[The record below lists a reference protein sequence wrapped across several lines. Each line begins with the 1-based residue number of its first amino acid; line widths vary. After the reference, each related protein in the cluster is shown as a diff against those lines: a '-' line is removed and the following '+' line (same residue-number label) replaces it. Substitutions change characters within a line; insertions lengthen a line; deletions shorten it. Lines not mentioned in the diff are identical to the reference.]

1 MLRPDDRNKP
11 YDVIICGAGHAGC
24 EAAIAAAK
32 QGAEVLLLTG
42 NLDTI
47 AQMSCNPAIGGQGK
61 GQIVR
66 EIDALGG
73 EMALNT
79 DFTAIQFKLLNT
91 SKGKAVQAPRA
102 QCDKKAYQFRMKH
115 VLELQKNLVIF
126 QAMVTGLIVEDLYC
140 KGVETSIGLNFYAK
154 SVVVTTGTFLQASTH
169 IGQSKGEG
177 GRLGD
182 HVAKGL
188 SAHFVKHGIELKRFK
203 TGTPPRLLG
212 KSLNLNGLEK
222 QSGDEKPTRFS
233 FYDSRTEDELFHVE
247 HHGRWINR
255 EFCNLGKNLVDCFLT
270 ETSKE
275 SHNIISKNLHLSP
288 LYKGDIVGTGPR
300 YCPSIEDKVV
310 RFSSKDS
317 HRIHLEPEGIH
328 SDEWYIN
335 GLSTSLPFPIQQ
347 DLIRSIRGLENAIMI
362 RPAYAVEYDYAP
374 PTQLNSNLES
384 LIVNSLFFAGQIN
397 GTSGYEEA
405 AAQGLVAGINAA
417 RKALEK
423 NIFLI
428 KRNEGYIGVLIDD
441 LITKGVTE
449 PYRMFTSRAEYRLLF
464 NHGSAEFRYLEHA
477 KQFNLLTSSR
487 VSRIENN
494 AKLVDF
500 WSLHLSKLKGS
511 TGLSFAQ
518 EIKSKGEGAC
528 IFPPDFNVLCPT
540 VKEQVVY
547 NILYDGYLQRELK
560 AAHRL
565 SSIDDIPIPTS
576 FDFQILP
583 GLRNECIE
591 KLSSIRPSNLGQASR
606 ISGVNPSDISILQI
620 YLDRHTKSV
629 SNGRE
634 S

>member
-115 VLELQKNLVIF
+115 VLELQTNLVIF
-126 QAMVTGLIVEDLYC
+126 QTMVTGLIVEDLNC

-487 VSRIENN
+487 VSRIEIN

-500 WSLHLSKLKGS
+500 WSLQLSKLKGS

-576 FDFQILP
+576 FDFQNLP

-620 YLDRHTKSV
+620 YLDRHTKIV

>member
-11 YDVIICGAGHAGC
+11 YDVVICGAGHAGC

-126 QAMVTGLIVEDLYC
+126 QAMVTGLIVEDLNC
-140 KGVETSIGLNFYAK
+140 KGVETSIGLYFYAK

-500 WSLHLSKLKGS
+500 WSLQLSKLKGS

-576 FDFQILP
+576 FDFQNLP

-620 YLDRHTKSV
+620 YLDRHTKIV